1 MGVFL
6 LGGLFI
12 LKNSCYTCN
21 IMRRK
26 TTDTTTSTTLFELC
40 RKNDPAAWDRLTKLY
55 KKLVLFW
62 LKEYK
67 VPAKDAD
74 AVCQNV
80 LTEMSAQFRRFRKGA
95 PGKFRTWLRS
105 LTYSCAQDY
114 NQKKQPA
121 KADAKPVDVQNI
133 SKEQNK
139 KEKAILYRQFIAFF
153 KNKVAPAHLNALELV
168 TVKGMTSKVAAE
180 TLGMSG
186 ENVRQIKRRLKNRI
200 RDEWDGL
207 L

>member
-1 MGVFL
+1 MGNFSDW
-6 LGGLFI
+6 GAFF

-26 TTDTTTSTTLFELC
+26 TTDTTTSTTLYELC

-55 KKLVLFW
+55 KKLVQFW
-62 LKEYK
+62 LKEFK

-80 LTEMSAQFRRFRKGA
+80 LTEMSAQFRRFRKGE
-95 PGKFRTWLRS
+95 PGKFRTWLRT

-114 NQKKQPA
+114 NQKKQSK
-121 KADAKPVDVQNI
+121 KADAAPVDVQNI
-133 SKEQNK
+133 TREQNK
-139 KEKAILYRQFIAFF
+139 KEKAILCRQFIAFF
-153 KNKVAPAHLNALELV
+153 KNSVAPKHLEAFELV
-168 TVKGMTSKVAAE
+168 TVKGMTSKAAAE
-180 TLGMSG
+180 ALEMSG
-186 ENVRQIKRRLKNRI
+186 ENVRQIKCRLEKRI
-200 RDEWDGL
+200 QAEWDGL